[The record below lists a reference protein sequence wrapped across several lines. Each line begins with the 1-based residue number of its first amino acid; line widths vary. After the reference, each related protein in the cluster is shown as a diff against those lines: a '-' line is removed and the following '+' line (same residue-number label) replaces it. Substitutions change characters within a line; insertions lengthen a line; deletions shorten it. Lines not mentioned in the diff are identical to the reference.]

1 MAGIP
6 RFLLAQAGSDV
17 VIEAYEGSGAYGD
30 IYGDPVTVR
39 AVVDASRRLVRDD
52 AGTEVVSETTLY
64 APLST
69 VAPAGSRVT
78 LPDGTSSTVITAKRR
93 DGGRLPVPSH
103 VEVVLT

>member
-6 RFLLAQAGSDV
+6 RWLLSQAGDDV
-17 VIEAYEGSGAYGD
+17 TIEPYEGSGAYGD
-30 IYGDPVTVR
+30 IYGPPVTVR
-39 AVVDASRRLVRDD
+39 AVVDASRRLVRNE

-78 LPDGTSSTVITAKRR
+78 LADGTRTTVITAKRR
-93 DGGRLPVPSH
+93 DGRRLPVPSH
-103 VEVVLT
+103 LEVVLT